1 MECTG
6 VGEGSNE
13 TIQQEVMGVV
23 GKYNCWCWFK
33 EQAETS
39 DTYGGI
45 IQTLTY
51 DYQEGTVY
59 RVRGRLRVS
68 KSDRMKEDDR
78 LVQETVW
85 NLEIRANTS
94 WRPKKGLTVSVDDG
108 YRVFVATII
117 DIKNTDGKRKYWD
130 LQIVE
135 VE

>member
-1 MECTG
+1 
-6 VGEGSNE
+6 VGEGANE

-23 GKYNCWCWFK
+23 GKYNCWVVFK
-33 EQAETS
+33 EQSETS

-85 NLEIRANTS
+85 NLEIRANTT
-94 WRPKKGLTVSVDDG
+94 WRPKKGLTVGVDDG
-108 YRVFVATII
+108 YRVFVATIA

-130 LQIVE
+130 LQIIE

>member
-1 MECTG
+1 MG
-6 VGEGSNE
+6 QGADE
-13 TIQQEVMGVV
+13 TIQQKIMGVV
-23 GKYNCWCWFK
+23 GKYNCRVWFK
-33 EQAETS
+33 EQSETS

-51 DYQEGTVY
+51 DYQEGVTY
-59 RVRGRLRVS
+59 RVKGRLRVS

-85 NLEIRANTS
+85 NLEIRANAT
-94 WRPKKGLTVSVDDG
+94 WRPKKGMTVGVDDG
-108 YRVFVATII
+108 YRVFVATIA
-117 DIKNTDGKRKYWD
+117 DIRNTDMKRKYWD